1 MVQMIYTIIMYA
13 MQIYYYLLFISVL
26 VTWFPD
32 IQRTAVG
39 RILFKL
45 TEPYFGIFRRFIPA
59 VRLGGGYMDFSPIV
73 ALIVW
78 RMFVVSGVSWLLVKV
93 LT

>member
-1 MVQMIYTIIMYA
+1 MAQTIYNIVFYA

-32 IQRTAVG
+32 IQRTFIG
-39 RILFKL
+39 RTLYNL

-73 ALIVW
+73 ALLVW
-78 RMFVVSGVSWLLVKV
+78 RLFVVSGVDWLLVKV
-93 LT
+93 LA